1 MMENRSLPTF
11 IAVSL
16 LMHALLIYLIPKFR
30 PISPEER
37 IGGSP
42 CTQVHLIQT
51 ALSPVQKKKARP
63 QAQGDVPAP
72 EIDPK
77 LLERMK
83 AVRDVQMP
91 SFAPPPRPQ
100 RKESPP
106 LPHADKTLEDEV
118 IDQTLADEMAS
129 QPKQLPAAAPQPPP
143 KPVEDAV
150 KKEES
155 LPKPVPEEVDFGD
168 EEAAE
173 EVAKETLFS
182 SASADIEWSGKPRRI
197 LYKPPYPP
205 RYPEGYQG
213 QTQGRIRLKFWVD
226 SQGSVV
232 RVVPMQK
239 LDPRLDVVATEYLR
253 KYRFEPVSKGRGDL
267 EWGIIP
273 FSFRLE

>member
-1 MMENRSLPTF
+1 MTENRSLPTF

-16 LMHALLIYLIPKFR
+16 LMHALLIYLVPKFK
-30 PISPEER
+30 PINPQER
-37 IGGSP
+37 IGGSS
-42 CTQVHLIQT
+42 CTQVHLIQ
-51 ALSPVQKKKARP
+51 ASISPVQKKKARP

-72 EIDPK
+72 EMDPK
-77 LLERMK
+77 LLNRMK
-83 AVRDVQMP
+83 AVRDIQMP

-100 RKESPP
+100 QKETPP

-118 IDQTLADEMAS
+118 IDQALADEISS
-129 QPKQLPAAAPQPPP
+129 QQKRLPAAAPQPPP
-143 KPVEDAV
+143 KPVEDAARQ
-150 KKEES
+150 EES
-155 LPKPVPEEVDFGD
+155 LPRPVPEELDFGD

-173 EVAKETLFS
+173 EVAKEAIFS

-197 LYKPPYPP
+197 LYRPAYPP

-226 SQGSVV
+226 SQGYVV

-239 LDPRLDVVATEYLR
+239 LDPRLDVVATNYLR
-253 KYRFEPVSKGRGDL
+253 QYRFEPVSKKKGDL